1 MRDCERE
8 LLEII
13 RESKDPA
20 KAIIIDTD
28 ILSRCVAGESMESIA
43 ASYGLKLEELQKL
56 SDEALDIY
64 KRERVRK

>member
-20 KAIIIDTD
+20 KAIIIATD

-43 ASYGLKLEELQKL
+43 ASYGLKLEEVIP
-56 SDEALDIY
+56 A
-64 KRERVRK
+64 

>member
-13 RESKDPA
+13 QKSKDPA
-20 KAIIIDTD
+20 KAIATATD

-43 ASYGLKLEELQKL
+43 ASYGLKLEEVIP
-56 SDEALDIY
+56 A
-64 KRERVRK
+64 